1 MPMSDKKRWIRL
13 AVAAGLGA
21 AAGAWTYQ
29 IQKDKKAKNDA
40 RLAVVEAAVVR
51 SRDYGKQKAYIVG
64 NSLSSLAA
72 AVWLIKDCH
81 FPGSS
86 IMVYG
91 ENEEACGNAGPLVV
105 SRENCEDFLELCGKL
120 PGSGEKVFTF
130 PKTEGG
136 ECLGCADLPALWR
149 LLCTE
154 EERLD
159 VLSVE
164 DWFSG
169 TPHIFETDLWQ
180 LCQCVFGLKKDS
192 SLAEFRRSLWELKG
206 PFLFLSPEERQ
217 ELIRLLKQYLRR
229 KGVLLLENTQVTDLE
244 LENGN
249 GNGSGTGLAVK
260 KLYVKRRLQ
269 EEETDRE
276 AFVFEKIDLRS
287 GDVCIMDNGSGS
299 GKLWK
304 KAADLHIALGE
315 PEAFVGEDGELMPLR
330 PHHFTDRPKTVPTGS
345 RNLGFVGAFSRL
357 EEGCCLT
364 GNYAVASARSAV
376 DELMHVGKRAAGI
389 EEKRQSRIGKWITV
403 YKVVCSLYRADL

>member
-1 MPMSDKKRWIRL
+1 MHGLIRYKKI
-13 AVAAGLGA
+13 
-21 AAGAWTYQ
+21 
-29 IQKDKKAKNDA
+29 KSENDA

-51 SRDYGKQKAYIVG
+51 SRDYGKQKAYIIG

-136 ECLGCADLPALWR
+136 ERLGCADLPALWR

-180 LCQCVFGLKKDS
+180 LCQCVFGLKKTAIWRNF
-192 SLAEFRRSLWELKG
+192 AEV
-206 PFLFLSPEERQ
+206 
-217 ELIRLLKQYLRR
+217 Y
-229 KGVLLLENTQVTDLE
+229 
-244 LENGN
+244 GN
-249 GNGSGTGLAVK
+249 
-260 KLYVKRRLQ
+260 
-269 EEETDRE
+269 
-276 AFVFEKIDLRS
+276 
-287 GDVCIMDNGSGS
+287 
-299 GKLWK
+299 
-304 KAADLHIALGE
+304 
-315 PEAFVGEDGELMPLR
+315 
-330 PHHFTDRPKTVPTGS
+330 
-345 RNLGFVGAFSRL
+345 
-357 EEGCCLT
+357 
-364 GNYAVASARSAV
+364 
-376 DELMHVGKRAAGI
+376 
-389 EEKRQSRIGKWITV
+389 
-403 YKVVCSLYRADL
+403 